1 MSEYKVS
8 VKIAGQLE
16 KSFNSALQGAQKGL
30 EGLGSLG
37 VKSVQLAAKS
47 LTAAGAA
54 IGAVGVA
61 SVNVGRE
68 FEAQMSSTAATA
80 GATGTADGGAAGCTT
95 GRSAAGTAGR
105 RMEVQLR
112 KLCYRQVLSGMRIT
126 KTGRGRRM
134 DLFLRFS
141 E

>member
-80 GATGTADGGAAGCTT
+80 GATDIK
-95 GRSAAGTAGR
+95 
-105 RMEVQLR
+105 E
-112 KLCYRQVLSGMRIT
+112 
-126 KTGRGRRM
+126 
-134 DLFLRFS
+134 FLQMLKR
-141 E
+141 

>member
-8 VKIAGQLE
+8 VKIVGQLE
-16 KSFNSALQGAQKGL
+16 KSFNAALQGAQKGL
-30 EGLGSLG
+30 QGLGSLG
-37 VKSVQLAAKS
+37 VQSVQLAAKS

-80 GATGTADGGAAGCTT
+80 GAT
-95 GRSAAGTAGR
+95 
-105 RMEVQLR
+105 E
-112 KLCYRQVLSGMRIT
+112 
-126 KTGRGRRM
+126 
-134 DLFLRFS
+134 

>member
-80 GATGTADGGAAGCTT
+80 GATEEEYKKLEAAAMECGRTTSKTARKVLPAPRIHGPLPDG
-95 GRSAAGTAGR
+95 
-105 RMEVQLR
+105 Q
-112 KLCYRQVLSGMRIT
+112 
-126 KTGRGRRM
+126 
-134 DLFLRFS
+134 
-141 E
+141 